1 MSDDSE
7 RTVFA
12 PRANA
17 RIGTKLNG
25 IYEIESLIAVG
36 GMGEVYKG
44 RAIQTGDAVAIKMI
58 RPDMARDDAVLALFR
73 REAAA
78 LHNLYN
84 EAIVRYYVF
93 AIDPVSETPYL
104 AMEFVDGQPL
114 SERIQQGPLSVE
126 EADILRQRVGPGLH
140 AAHRLGII
148 HRDISPD
155 NIILPGG
162 DPSRA
167 KIIDFGIARSS
178 ILGEGTVIGS
188 GFAGKYN
195 YVSPEQLGL
204 YGGEVSG
211 RSDMYSFALVLAQA
225 LTGRAIDMGGS
236 QVDIIDKRRRLPDL
250 SGVDAR
256 IRPLLARMLAP
267 DPKDRPTDMAEVA
280 NWQAPTPGKKAAAKA
295 PSGKAAPEKSGRSP
309 LPLVAGIAALAL
321 LAGGGFY
328 AWTMMGGGQP
338 ARVASN
344 DPPPLSE
351 QPSAGTPAATLNAP
365 PALTEAPAAKAPPA
379 SAPPA
384 LTEAPAQSSPPATPA
399 PTAEKPPA
407 PSSPPA
413 PPPVS
418 QPPAAP
424 PPATQPQTGQ
434 QQPSRPQ
441 RPPSG
446 SQVAVNTEP
455 PQQQAPA
462 RPPAAEPVKPPP
474 AVEVKPPEPPPVA
487 VVIPTPPLS
496 PSVSPPQVA
505 AMVQEPE
512 PRTPAE
518 RIERYVRDYDGGSC
532 FFLWPLEIGDRKA
545 TLEGFG
551 SSSAPFIAFDSAFKA
566 AQGFEAQIHLR
577 PMTEAQCPMVDFLR
591 RPGIGIDRSP
601 RVQIGA
607 FNMKSG
613 DILNGS
619 VEAGGGQNL
628 DVVLIGDDGLV
639 YNLASFMKREGG
651 KVTFNLKLE
660 STGGAARPQTVLA
673 LVTREALPA
682 LSGPNPSPASEFFA
696 NLKLDLA
703 RQSGK
708 LGLGIKYFR
717 IE

>member
-7 RTVFA
+7 RTVIA

-17 RIGTKLNG
+17 RIGTRLNG

-36 GMGEVYKG
+36 GMGEVYRG

-58 RPDMARDDAVLALFR
+58 RPEMARDEAVLALFR

-93 AIDPVSETPYL
+93 AIDPVTETPYL

-114 SERIQQGPLSVE
+114 SERIKERPLTVQE
-126 EADILRQRVGPGLH
+126 VDVLRQRVAPGLH

-204 YGGEVSG
+204 YGGEVTG

-236 QVDIIDKRRRLPDL
+236 QVDILDKRRRLPDL
-250 SGVDAR
+250 SQVDASL
-256 IRPLLARMLAP
+256 RPLLARMLAP
-267 DPKDRPTDMAEVA
+267 DPENRPADMAEVA
-280 NWQAPTPGKKAAAKA
+280 AWQPQAPSRKAAAVT
-295 PSGKAAPEKSGRSP
+295 SRAPEKRSRSP
-309 LPLVAGIAALAL
+309 LPLIAGVAALAL

-328 AWTMMGGGQP
+328 AWTALKP
-338 ARVASN
+338 AETSQTARLPADS
-344 DPPPLSE
+344 PPPLSE
-351 QPSAGTPAATLNAP
+351 QPSSVQPGSSGGAP
-365 PALTEAPAAKAPPA
+365 ELTEVKPQSQAAASSESSSGKGTSSGASSPTTLPP
-379 SAPPA
+379 
-384 LTEAPAQSSPPATPA
+384 PAQSEKSAEPQVAINTESTPPSPT
-399 PTAEKPPA
+399 
-407 PSSPPA
+407 
-413 PPPVS
+413 PPV
-418 QPPAAP
+418 
-424 PPATQPQTGQ
+424 T
-434 QQPSRPQ
+434 
-441 RPPSG
+441 
-446 SQVAVNTEP
+446 
-455 PQQQAPA
+455 QAP
-462 RPPAAEPVKPPP
+462 PVKPPP
-474 AVEVKPPEPPPVA
+474 VTQTKPPVTPPTGQSKPVEKPPVVA
-487 VVIPTPPLS
+487 GTTQAPAAETTSTQQAPPI
-496 PSVSPPQVA
+496 
-505 AMVQEPE
+505 VQEPD
-512 PRTPAE
+512 PRTPVE
-518 RIERYVRDYDGGSC
+518 RLERYIRDYDGGPC
-532 FFLWPLEIGDRKA
+532 FFLWPLEIGDGKA
-545 TLEGFG
+545 VLEGFG
-551 SSSAPFIAFDSAFKA
+551 SNTEPFFAFDNAFRA
-566 AQGFEAQIHLR
+566 AQGFEAQINLR
-577 PMTEAQCPMVDFLR
+577 ALTTAQCPMADFLR
-591 RPGIGIDRSP
+591 QPGVVIDRG
-601 RVQIGA
+601 VKLQIGN

-613 DILNGS
+613 EVMNGA
-619 VEAGGGQNL
+619 VEAGGGLNL

-639 YNLASFMKREGG
+639 YNLASFMKREGD
-651 KVTFNLKLE
+651 KVSFNLKLE

-673 LVTREALPA
+673 LVSQEPLPA
-682 LSGPNPSPASEFFA
+682 LSGPNPSPASEFFR

-703 RQSGK
+703 RQTGK

>member
-7 RTVFA
+7 RTVIA

-17 RIGTKLNG
+17 RIGTRLNG

-36 GMGEVYKG
+36 GMGEVYRG

-58 RPDMARDDAVLALFR
+58 RPDMARDEAVLALFR

-93 AIDPVSETPYL
+93 AIDPVTETPYL

-114 SERIQQGPLSVE
+114 SERIKERPLTVQE
-126 EADILRQRVGPGLH
+126 VDVLRQRVAPGLH

-204 YGGEVSG
+204 YGGEVTG

-236 QVDIIDKRRRLPDL
+236 QVDILDKRRRLPDL
-250 SGVDAR
+250 SQVDASL
-256 IRPLLARMLAP
+256 RPLLARMLAP
-267 DPKDRPTDMAEVA
+267 DPENRPADMAEVA
-280 NWQAPTPGKKAAAKA
+280 AWQPQAPSRKAAA
-295 PSGKAAPEKSGRSP
+295 AASRPPEKRSRSP
-309 LPLVAGIAALAL
+309 LPWIAGVALLAL

-328 AWTMMGGGQP
+328 AWTALKP
-338 ARVASN
+338 AETSQTARLPADS
-344 DPPPLSE
+344 PPPPSE
-351 QPSAGTPAATLNAP
+351 QPSSVQPGSSGGAP
-365 PALTEAPAAKAPPA
+365 ELTEIKPESQAASSSESGSGKATSSGA
-379 SAPPA
+379 
-384 LTEAPAQSSPPATPA
+384 SSPT
-399 PTAEKPPA
+399 TL
-407 PSSPPA
+407 
-413 PPPVS
+413 
-418 QPPAAP
+418 P
-424 PPATQPQTGQ
+424 PPAQPEK
-434 QQPSRPQ
+434 PAEP
-441 RPPSG
+441 
-446 SQVAVNTEP
+446 QVAINTESTP
-455 PQQQAPA
+455 PPPIPPVTQAP
-462 RPPAAEPVKPPP
+462 PVKPPP
-474 AVEVKPPEPPPVA
+474 VTQTKPPVTPPTGQSKPVEKPPVVA
-487 VVIPTPPLS
+487 GTTQTPAAETTS
-496 PSVSPPQVA
+496 TQQAPPI
-505 AMVQEPE
+505 VQEPD

-518 RIERYVRDYDGGSC
+518 RLERYIRDYDGGPC

-545 TLEGFG
+545 VLEGFG
-551 SSSAPFIAFDSAFKA
+551 AGTEPFVAFDNAFKA
-566 AQGFEAQIHLR
+566 AQGFEAQINLR
-577 PMTEAQCPMVDFLR
+577 PLTTAQCPMADFLR
-591 RPGIGIDRSP
+591 QPGVVIDRG
-601 RVQIGA
+601 VKLQIGN

-613 DILNGS
+613 EVMNGA
-619 VEAGGGQNL
+619 VEAGGGLNL

-639 YNLASFMKREGG
+639 YNLASFMKREGD
-651 KVTFNLKLE
+651 KVSFNLKLE

-673 LVTREALPA
+673 LVSQEPLPA
-682 LSGPNPSPASEFFA
+682 LSGPNPSPASEFFR

-703 RQSGK
+703 RQTGK

>member
-17 RIGTKLNG
+17 RIGTRLNG

-126 EADILRQRVGPGLH
+126 EAEILRQRVGPGLH

-204 YGGEVSG
+204 HGGEVSG

-267 DPKDRPTDMAEVA
+267 DPKDRPADMAEVA
-280 NWQAPTPGKKAAAKA
+280 NWQAPAPSKKAAAKA
-295 PSGKAAPEKSGRSP
+295 PTGKATSDKPGRSP
-309 LPLVAGIAALAL
+309 LPLVAGIAVLAL

-328 AWTMMGGGQP
+328 AWTTLGGGQT
-338 ARVASN
+338 ARVATN

-351 QPSAGTPAATLNAP
+351 QPSTGTSGTAANAP
-365 PALTEAPAAKAPPA
+365 PALTEAPAAQPPATSPPPARTEAPTQPSTPPAPTPVVEKAPPA
-379 SAPPA
+379 PP
-384 LTEAPAQSSPPATPA
+384 
-399 PTAEKPPA
+399 
-407 PSSPPA
+407 
-413 PPPVS
+413 S
-418 QPPAAP
+418 QPPVAQP
-424 PPATQPQTGQ
+424 PVAQPQTP
-434 QQPSRPQ
+434 QPQTPRPQ
-441 RPPSG
+441 RPPPGSSG
-446 SQVAVNTEP
+446 SQVAVDTEP
-455 PQQQAPA
+455 PQQAPA
-462 RPPAAEPVKPPP
+462 RPPAPEPAKPPP

-487 VVIPTPPLS
+487 VVIPTPPASQSVPS
-496 PSVSPPQVA
+496 PQPQATAIVPD
-505 AMVQEPE
+505 PE

-532 FFLWPLEIGDRKA
+532 FFLWPLEVGDRKA

-551 SSSAPFIAFDSAFKA
+551 SSSAPFVAFDSAFKA

-601 RVQIGA
+601 RIQIGA

-673 LVTREALPA
+673 LVTKEPLPA

-703 RQSGK
+703 RQTGK

>member
-44 RAIQTGDAVAIKMI
+44 RAIQTGDTVAIKMI
-58 RPDMARDDAVLALFR
+58 RPDMARDESVIALFR

-236 QVDIIDKRRRLPDL
+236 QVDIVDKRRRLPDL
-250 SGVDAR
+250 SGIDAR
-256 IRPLLARMLAP
+256 LRPLLARMLAP
-267 DPKDRPTDMAEVA
+267 DPKDRPADMAEVA
-280 NWQAPTPGKKAAAKA
+280 TWQAMAPGKKATAKM
-295 PSGKAAPEKSGRSP
+295 PIGKTTADKPGRSP
-309 LPLVAGIAALAL
+309 LPLVGGIAVLAL

-328 AWTMMGGGQP
+328 AWTTMGSGQP
-338 ARVASN
+338 MRVATN
-344 DPPPLSE
+344 DPPPLAE
-351 QPSAGTPAATLNAP
+351 QSSASAPATAANAP
-365 PALTEAPAAKAPPA
+365 PALTEAPATKPPSTTAPPA
-379 SAPPA
+379 PI
-384 LTEAPAQSSPPATPA
+384 EAPAQPSMPAA
-399 PTAEKPPA
+399 PTAEKR
-407 PSSPPA
+407 PS
-413 PPPVS
+413 PPPVA
-418 QPPAAP
+418 Q
-424 PPATQPQTGQ
+424 PPATQSQAAQ
-434 QQPSRPQ
+434 QQPPRPQ

-446 SQVAVNTEP
+446 SSGSEVAVNTAP

-462 RPPAAEPVKPPP
+462 RPPAPDPMKPPTT
-474 AVEVKPPEPPPVA
+474 VEAKPPELPPVA
-487 VVIPTPPLS
+487 VVIPTPPANQGV
-496 PSVSPPQVA
+496 PPPQIP

-518 RIERYVRDYDGGSC
+518 RIERFVRDYDGGSC

-551 SSSAPFIAFDSAFKA
+551 SSSAPFVTFDSAFKA

-613 DILNGS
+613 EILNGS

-639 YNLASFMKREGG
+639 YNLASFMKRDGG

-673 LVTREALPA
+673 LVTKEALPA

>member
-204 YGGEVSG
+204 FGGEVSG

-225 LTGRAIDMGGS
+225 LSGRAIDMGGS

-267 DPKDRPTDMAEVA
+267 DPKDRPADMAEVA
-280 NWQAPTPGKKAAAKA
+280 AWQAPAPGRKAAAKA
-295 PSGKAAPEKSGRSP
+295 AAGHTTTDKPGRSP
-309 LPLVAGIAALAL
+309 LPLVAGIAALAV

-328 AWTMMGGGQP
+328 AWTTLDGGQA
-338 ARVASN
+338 ARVANN
-344 DPPPLSE
+344 DPPPLAE
-351 QPSAGTPAATLNAP
+351 QPSTSAPTPATNAP
-365 PALTEAPAAKAPPA
+365 PALTEAPAAQPPA
-379 SAPPA
+379 TSAPPA
-384 LTEAPAQSSPPATPA
+384 LTEAPAQPSASATPS
-399 PTAEKPPA
+399 PA
-407 PSSPPA
+407 VETPPPA
-413 PPPVS
+413 PPPVT
-418 QPPAAP
+418 QPPAAQAP
-424 PPATQPQTGQ
+424 PPQTT
-434 QQPSRPQ
+434 RPQ
-441 RPPSG
+441 RPPSGPSG

-455 PQQQAPA
+455 PQQQAPV
-462 RPPAAEPVKPPP
+462 RPPVAEPAVKPPV
-474 AVEVKPPEPPPVA
+474 AIEIKPPEPPPVT
-487 VVIPTPPLS
+487 VVVPPPPAS
-496 PSVSPPQVA
+496 QSVAPPQVA
-505 AMVQEPE
+505 AMAPEPE

-551 SSSAPFIAFDSAFKA
+551 SNSAPFVAFDGAFKA

-601 RVQIGA
+601 KIQIGA

-613 DILNGS
+613 EILNGS

-639 YNLASFMKREGG
+639 YNLSSFAKREGG
-651 KVTFNLKLE
+651 KVIFNLKLE
-660 STGGAARPQTVLA
+660 STGGSARPQTVLA
-673 LVTREALPA
+673 LVTKEALPA

>member
-17 RIGTKLNG
+17 RLGTRLNG

-36 GMGEVYKG
+36 GMGEIYRG

-58 RPDMARDDAVLALFR
+58 RPDMARDEAVIALFR

-93 AIDPVSETPYL
+93 AIDPVTETPYL

-114 SERIQQGPLSVE
+114 SERIKERPLSIQ
-126 EADILRQRVGPGLH
+126 EADILRQRVAPGLH

-204 YGGEVSG
+204 YGGEVTG

-225 LTGRAIDMGGS
+225 VTGRAIDMGGS
-236 QVDIIDKRRRLPDL
+236 QVQILDKRRRLPDL
-250 SGVDAR
+250 SAVDAR
-256 IRPLLARMLAP
+256 LRPLLARMLAP
-267 DPKDRPTDMAEVA
+267 DPKNRPADMAEVA
-280 NWQAPTPGKKAAAKA
+280 AWQSSAAGRKAATS
-295 PSGKAAPEKSGRSP
+295 SGTTGEKRSP
-309 LPLVAGIAALAL
+309 VALVAGVAVLAV
-321 LAGGGFY
+321 LAGGGLY
-328 AWTMMGGGQP
+328 AWRTLQP
-338 ARVASN
+338 DQAAHMARLQKAA
-344 DPPPLSE
+344 PPSLSE
-351 QPSAGTPAATLNAP
+351 QPSASAGGNAASNGP
-365 PALTEAPAAKAPPA
+365 PPLTEAPAASPPQSTTAPSTAAQAPA
-379 SAPPA
+379 SPA
-384 LTEAPAQSSPPATPA
+384 
-399 PTAEKPPA
+399 
-407 PSSPPA
+407 
-413 PPPVS
+413 
-418 QPPAAP
+418 AAP
-424 PPATQPQTGQ
+424 PPTSSPSAPPQQNSGKPQIATNLEPVPSA
-434 QQPSRPQ
+434 QPSRPPVAEPAAKSPLPEAKPAEKPLAAVMQ
-441 RPPSG
+441 PPPS
-446 SQVAVNTEP
+446 TP
-455 PQQQAPA
+455 PVTPPAPQA
-462 RPPAAEPVKPPP
+462 PPAA
-474 AVEVKPPEPPPVA
+474 A
-487 VVIPTPPLS
+487 
-496 PSVSPPQVA
+496 
-505 AMVQEPE
+505 QEPE

-518 RIERYVRDYDGGSC
+518 RIERYVRDYDGGPC
-532 FFLWPLEIGDRKA
+532 FFLWPQEIGDRKA

-551 SSSAPFIAFDSAFKA
+551 SASAPFIAFDNAFKA
-566 AQGFEAQIHLR
+566 EQGFEAQINLR
-577 PMTEAQCPMVDFLR
+577 PVTNAQCPMVDFLR
-591 RPGIGIDRSP
+591 QPGIGIDRSP
-601 RVQIGA
+601 RLQIGA

-613 DILNGS
+613 DVLNGS
-619 VEAGGGQNL
+619 VDAGGGQNL

-639 YNLASFMKREGG
+639 YNLESFMKREGG

-673 LVTREALPA
+673 LVSQEPLPA
-682 LSGPNPSPASEFFA
+682 LAGPNPAPASEFFA

-703 RQSGK
+703 RQTGK
-708 LGLGIKYFR
+708 LGLAIKYFR

>member
-7 RTVFA
+7 RTVLA

-17 RIGTKLNG
+17 RLGTRLNG

-36 GMGEVYKG
+36 GMGEVYRG

-58 RPDMARDDAVLALFR
+58 RPDMARDEAVIALFR

-93 AIDPVSETPYL
+93 AIDPVTETPYL

-114 SERIQQGPLSVE
+114 SERIKERPLSIE
-126 EADILRQRVGPGLH
+126 EADILRQRVAPGLH

-204 YGGEVSG
+204 YGGEVTG
-211 RSDMYSFALVLAQA
+211 RSDMYSFALVLAEA
-225 LTGRAIDMGGS
+225 VTGRAIDMGGS
-236 QVDIIDKRRRLPDL
+236 QVDILDKRRRLPDL
-250 SGVDAR
+250 SAVDAR
-256 IRPLLARMLAP
+256 LRPLLARMLAP
-267 DPKDRPTDMAEVA
+267 DPKDRPADMAEVA
-280 NWQAPTPGKKAAAKA
+280 AWQSSAAGRKAAAS
-295 PSGKAAPEKSGRSP
+295 SGTTGEKRSP
-309 LPLVAGIAALAL
+309 VALVSGIAVLAV
-321 LAGGGFY
+321 LAGGGLY
-328 AWTMMGGGQP
+328 AWRTLQADQVAQM
-338 ARVASN
+338 ARLRKAA
-344 DPPPLSE
+344 PPSLSE
-351 QPSAGTPAATLNAP
+351 QPSAGGNAASNGP
-365 PALTEAPAAKAPPA
+365 PPLTEAPAASPA
-379 SAPPA
+379 
-384 LTEAPAQSSPPATPA
+384 
-399 PTAEKPPA
+399 
-407 PSSPPA
+407 
-413 PPPVS
+413 
-418 QPPAAP
+418 AAP
-424 PPATQPQTGQ
+424 PPTSPPPQQNSGKPQIATNLEPVPSA
-434 QQPSRPQ
+434 QPSRPPVAEPAAKPPLPEAKPAEKPLAAVMQ
-441 RPPSG
+441 PPPS
-446 SQVAVNTEP
+446 TP
-455 PQQQAPA
+455 PVTPPAPQA
-462 RPPAAEPVKPPP
+462 PPAA
-474 AVEVKPPEPPPVA
+474 A
-487 VVIPTPPLS
+487 
-496 PSVSPPQVA
+496 
-505 AMVQEPE
+505 QEPE

-518 RIERYVRDYDGGSC
+518 RIERYVRDYDGGPC
-532 FFLWPLEIGDRKA
+532 FFLWPQEIGDRKA

-551 SSSAPFIAFDSAFKA
+551 SASAPFIAFDNAFKA
-566 AQGFEAQIHLR
+566 EQGFEAQINLR
-577 PMTEAQCPMVDFLR
+577 PVTNAQCPMVDFLR
-591 RPGIGIDRSP
+591 QPGIGIDRSP
-601 RVQIGA
+601 RLQIGA

-613 DILNGS
+613 DVLNGS
-619 VEAGGGQNL
+619 VDAGGGQNL

-639 YNLASFMKREGG
+639 YNLESFMKREAG

-673 LVTREALPA
+673 LVSQEPLPA
-682 LSGPNPSPASEFFA
+682 LAGPNPAPASEFFA

-703 RQSGK
+703 RQTGK
-708 LGLGIKYFR
+708 LGLAIKYFR

>member
-17 RIGTKLNG
+17 RIGTRLNG

-36 GMGEVYKG
+36 GMGEVYRG

-58 RPDMARDDAVLALFR
+58 RPDMARDEAVIALFR

-93 AIDPVSETPYL
+93 AIDPASETPYL

-114 SERIQQGPLSVE
+114 SERIKERPLTLE
-126 EADILRQRVGPGLH
+126 EADILRQRVAPGLH
-140 AAHRLGII
+140 AAHRLGIV

-204 YGGEVSG
+204 YGGEITG

-225 LTGRAIDMGGS
+225 VTGRAVDMGGS
-236 QVDIIDKRRRLPDL
+236 QVDILDKRRRLPDL

-256 IRPLLARMLAP
+256 LRPLLARMLAP
-267 DPKDRPTDMAEVA
+267 DPKDRPADMAEVA
-280 NWQAPTPGKKAAAKA
+280 AWHSPA
-295 PSGKAAPEKSGRSP
+295 SGKRTAASSGTTGKARSP
-309 LPLVAGIAALAL
+309 LALVAGVGVLAL

-328 AWTMMGGGQP
+328 ARSTLRADQAAQT
-338 ARVASN
+338 ARLQQAA
-344 DPPPLSE
+344 PPSLSE
-351 QPSAGTPAATLNAP
+351 QPSSTADGTAASNSVP
-365 PALTEAPAAKAPPA
+365 PLAEAPAVPPPQSATAASTITQPPA
-379 SAPPA
+379 APA
-384 LTEAPAQSSPPATPA
+384 LAPPATP
-399 PTAEKPPA
+399 
-407 PSSPPA
+407 
-413 PPPVS
+413 
-418 QPPAAP
+418 PPAAP
-424 PPATQPQTGQ
+424 PPQNTGTPQTATNVEAA
-434 QQPSRPQ
+434 RPL
-441 RPPSG
+441 
-446 SQVAVNTEP
+446 
-455 PQQQAPA
+455 
-462 RPPAAEPVKPPP
+462 RPPAAEPAVKPPLPEAKP
-474 AVEVKPPEPPPVA
+474 AEKPQATVMPPPPS
-487 VVIPTPPLS
+487 IPPANPPAS
-496 PSVSPPQVA
+496 QAQP
-505 AMVQEPE
+505 AMAREPE

-518 RIERYVRDYDGGSC
+518 RVERYVRDYDGGPC
-532 FFLWPLEIGDRKA
+532 FFLWPQEIGDRRA

-551 SSSAPFIAFDSAFKA
+551 SAAAPFIAFDNAFKA
-566 AQGFEAQIHLR
+566 AQGFEAQINLR
-577 PMTEAQCPMVDFLR
+577 PVTSAQCPMVDFLR
-591 RPGIGIDRSP
+591 QPGIGIDRSP
-601 RVQIGA
+601 RLQIGA

-613 DILNGS
+613 DVLNGS
-619 VEAGGGQNL
+619 VDAGGGQNL

-639 YNLASFMKREGG
+639 YNLESFMKREGG

-673 LVTREALPA
+673 LVSQEPLPA
-682 LSGPNPSPASEFFA
+682 LSGPNPAPASEFFA

-703 RQSGK
+703 RQTGK
-708 LGLGIKYFR
+708 LGLAIKYFR

>member
-17 RIGTKLNG
+17 RIGTTLNG
-25 IYEIESLIAVG
+25 IYQIESLIAVG
-36 GMGEVYKG
+36 GMGQVYRG
-44 RAIQTGDAVAIKMI
+44 RAIPTGDAVAIKMI
-58 RPDMARDDAVLALFR
+58 RPDMARDEAVLALFR

-114 SERIQQGPLSVE
+114 SERIKERPLTAE
-126 EADILRQRVGPGLH
+126 EANVLRQRVAPGLH

-225 LTGRAIDMGGS
+225 LTGRALDMGGS
-236 QVDIIDKRRRLPDL
+236 QADILDKRRRLPDL
-250 SGVDAR
+250 SAVDPGL
-256 IRPLLARMLAP
+256 RPLLARMLAP
-267 DPKDRPTDMAEVA
+267 DPENRPADMAEVA
-280 NWQAPTPGKKAAAKA
+280 AWQPQATTGRKAAAA
-295 PSGKAAPEKSGRSP
+295 RSP
-309 LPLVAGIAALAL
+309 SDPPRRSALPLVAGIAALAL

-328 AWTMMGGGQP
+328 AWTVFGPGKSEQAARLSADNPP
-338 ARVASN
+338 A
-344 DPPPLSE
+344 LSE
-351 QPSAGTPAATLNAP
+351 QPLAAGPAASATSAPVLTETKPETPAPGNSTLNP
-365 PALTEAPAAKAPPA
+365 PKAAQEPASPPA
-379 SAPPA
+379 SAGSTSTPATAPQQQRPAGSQIAVNENTAQNPPSPPVVPPPVTPPPA
-384 LTEAPAQSSPPATPA
+384 PETTQPAKPPTIGS
-399 PTAEKPPA
+399 AEKPPA
-407 PSSPPA
+407 VKPPSPSTEKPAAPKPPA
-413 PPPVS
+413 PKPPVTGTS
-418 QPPAAP
+418 QPPP
-424 PPATQPQTGQ
+424 VENTSTQE
-434 QQPSRPQ
+434 
-441 RPPSG
+441 
-446 SQVAVNTEP
+446 A
-455 PQQQAPA
+455 
-462 RPPAAEPVKPPP
+462 
-474 AVEVKPPEPPPVA
+474 
-487 VVIPTPPLS
+487 
-496 PSVSPPQVA
+496 
-505 AMVQEPE
+505 E

-518 RIERYVRDYDGGSC
+518 RVERYIRDYDGGSC

-545 TLEGFG
+545 VLEGFG
-551 SSSAPFIAFDSAFKA
+551 SGTEPFVAFDGAFKA
-566 AQGFEAQIHLR
+566 AQGFEAQINLR
-577 PMTEAQCPMVDFLR
+577 PLTTAQCPMAEFLR
-591 RPGIGIDRSP
+591 QPGVAIDRS
-601 RVQIGA
+601 VKLQIGN

-613 DILNGS
+613 EVLNGS
-619 VEAGGGQNL
+619 VEAGGGLNL
-628 DVVLIGDDGLV
+628 DIVLIGDDGLV
-639 YNLASFMKREGG
+639 YNLASFMKREGD

-673 LVTREALPA
+673 LVSQAPLPA
-682 LSGPNPSPASEFFA
+682 LSGPNPAPAAEFFR

-703 RQSGK
+703 RQTGK

>member
-7 RTVFA
+7 RTVFV

-58 RPDMARDDAVLALFR
+58 RPDMARDEAALALFR

-78 LHNLYN
+78 LHNLYS

-93 AIDPVSETPYL
+93 TIDPVTESPYL

-114 SERIQQGPLSVE
+114 SERIKQSPLSLE

-140 AAHRLGII
+140 AAHRLGIV

-236 QVDIIDKRRRLPDL
+236 QVDILDKRRRLPDL

-256 IRPLLARMLAP
+256 LRPLLARMLAP
-267 DPKDRPTDMAEVA
+267 DPNDRPADMAEVA
-280 NWQAPTPGKKAAAKA
+280 AWQAPVPGKKAV
-295 PSGKAAPEKSGRSP
+295 GKVAAPDKPGRSP
-309 LPLVAGIAALAL
+309 LPLVAGIAVLAL

-328 AWTMMGGGQP
+328 AWTTLGGGQT
-338 ARVASN
+338 ARVATN
-344 DPPPLSE
+344 DPPPLAE
-351 QPSAGTPAATLNAP
+351 QPSAGAPAAAANAPPALTEAPTAQQPATNAP
-365 PALTEAPAAKAPPA
+365 PALTEAPAQTPA
-379 SAPPA
+379 
-384 LTEAPAQSSPPATPA
+384 PATPA
-399 PTAEKPPA
+399 PTPTVEK
-407 PSSPPA
+407 A
-413 PPPVS
+413 PPTPPSAPAVT
-418 QPPAAP
+418 QPPVA
-424 PPATQPQTGQ
+424 QPQTPPPQ
-434 QQPSRPQ
+434 APRPQ
-441 RPPSG
+441 RPLPGSSG
-446 SQVAVNTEP
+446 SQVAINTEP
-455 PQQQAPA
+455 PQQAPV
-462 RPPAAEPVKPPP
+462 RPPAPEPVKPPV

-487 VVIPTPPLS
+487 VVIPTPPAS
-496 PSVSPPQVA
+496 QSASPPQQPQAA
-505 AMVQEPE
+505 AMVPDPE

-551 SSSAPFIAFDSAFKA
+551 SASAPFVTFDGAFKA

-601 RVQIGA
+601 RIQIGA

-613 DILNGS
+613 EILNGS

-639 YNLASFMKREGG
+639 YNLASFSKREGG
-651 KVTFNLKLE
+651 KVVFNLKLE

-673 LVTREALPA
+673 LVTKEALPA

>member
-58 RPDMARDDAVLALFR
+58 RPDMARDEAALALFR

-93 AIDPVSETPYL
+93 TIDPVTESPYL

-114 SERIQQGPLSVE
+114 SERIKQGPLSVE

-204 YGGEVSG
+204 HGGEVSG

-256 IRPLLARMLAP
+256 LRPLLARMLAP
-267 DPKDRPTDMAEVA
+267 DPKDRPADMAEVA
-280 NWQAPTPGKKAAAKA
+280 AWQAPPPGKKAA
-295 PSGKAAPEKSGRSP
+295 GKAQTGKTASDKPGRSP
-309 LPLVAGIAALAL
+309 LPLVAGITVLAL

-328 AWTMMGGGQP
+328 AWTTLGGGQT

-344 DPPPLSE
+344 DPPPLAE
-351 QPSAGTPAATLNAP
+351 QPSASASATAANAP
-365 PALTEAPAAKAPPA
+365 PALTEAPAAQPPA
-379 SAPPA
+379 ASPPPA
-384 LTEAPAQSSPPATPA
+384 LKEAPAQPSASAAPTPA
-399 PTAEKPPA
+399 VEKT
-407 PSSPPA
+407 PPA
-413 PPPVS
+413 PPVA
-418 QPPAAP
+418 QPPVA
-424 PPATQPQTGQ
+424 QPQTPPPQ
-434 QQPSRPQ
+434 TPRPQ
-441 RPPSG
+441 RPPPGSSG
-446 SQVAVNTEP
+446 SQVAVNVEP
-455 PQQQAPA
+455 PQQVPV
-462 RPPAAEPVKPPP
+462 RPPEPVKPPP

-487 VVIPTPPLS
+487 VVIPTPPAS
-496 PSVSPPQVA
+496 QSVSPPQVA
-505 AMVQEPE
+505 AMVPEPE

-551 SSSAPFIAFDSAFKA
+551 SASAPFVAFDGAFKA

-601 RVQIGA
+601 KIQIGA

-613 DILNGS
+613 EILNGS

-639 YNLASFMKREGG
+639 YNLASFAKRESG
-651 KVTFNLKLE
+651 KVVFNLKLE

-673 LVTREALPA
+673 LVTKEALPA

>member
-204 YGGEVSG
+204 FGGEVSG

-225 LTGRAIDMGGS
+225 LSGRAIDMGGS

-267 DPKDRPTDMAEVA
+267 DPKDRPADMAEVA
-280 NWQAPTPGKKAAAKA
+280 AWQAPAPGRKAAAHA
-295 PSGKAAPEKSGRSP
+295 PAGPTTPAHPRRAPQP
-309 LPLVAGIAALAL
+309 L
-321 LAGGGFY
+321 LAGNS
-328 AWTMMGGGQP
+328 
-338 ARVASN
+338 ARA
-344 DPPPLSE
+344 
-351 QPSAGTPAATLNAP
+351 
-365 PALTEAPAAKAPPA
+365 
-379 SAPPA
+379 
-384 LTEAPAQSSPPATPA
+384 
-399 PTAEKPPA
+399 
-407 PSSPPA
+407 
-413 PPPVS
+413 
-418 QPPAAP
+418 
-424 PPATQPQTGQ
+424 
-434 QQPSRPQ
+434 
-441 RPPSG
+441 
-446 SQVAVNTEP
+446 
-455 PQQQAPA
+455 
-462 RPPAAEPVKPPP
+462 
-474 AVEVKPPEPPPVA
+474 
-487 VVIPTPPLS
+487 
-496 PSVSPPQVA
+496 
-505 AMVQEPE
+505 
-512 PRTPAE
+512 
-518 RIERYVRDYDGGSC
+518 
-532 FFLWPLEIGDRKA
+532 
-545 TLEGFG
+545 
-551 SSSAPFIAFDSAFKA
+551 
-566 AQGFEAQIHLR
+566 
-577 PMTEAQCPMVDFLR
+577 
-591 RPGIGIDRSP
+591 
-601 RVQIGA
+601 
-607 FNMKSG
+607 
-613 DILNGS
+613 
-619 VEAGGGQNL
+619 
-628 DVVLIGDDGLV
+628 
-639 YNLASFMKREGG
+639 
-651 KVTFNLKLE
+651 
-660 STGGAARPQTVLA
+660 
-673 LVTREALPA
+673 
-682 LSGPNPSPASEFFA
+682 
-696 NLKLDLA
+696 
-703 RQSGK
+703 
-708 LGLGIKYFR
+708 
-717 IE
+717 

>member
-58 RPDMARDDAVLALFR
+58 RPDMARDEAVLALFR

-114 SERIQQGPLSVE
+114 SDRIQQGPLSVE

-225 LTGRAIDMGGS
+225 LTGRALDMGGS

-267 DPKDRPTDMAEVA
+267 NPKDRPADMAEVA
-280 NWQAPTPGKKAAAKA
+280 NWQAPASGKKAAMKA
-295 PSGKAAPEKSGRSP
+295 PASKTAPDKPGRSP

-321 LAGGGFY
+321 LAGGGYY
-328 AWTMMGGGQP
+328 AWTTMGGGQP
-338 ARVASN
+338 ARVATN

-351 QPSAGTPAATLNAP
+351 QLSAGPPTAAVNAP
-365 PALTEAPAAKAPPA
+365 PALTEAPAQP
-379 SAPPA
+379 
-384 LTEAPAQSSPPATPA
+384 SPPATPA

-407 PSSPPA
+407 PPSPPA
-413 PPPVS
+413 PS
-418 QPPAAP
+418 PAAQT
-424 PPATQPQTGQ
+424 PAAQPQTGQ
-434 QQPSRPQ
+434 QQPQRPQ
-441 RPPSG
+441 RPPPGSSG

-455 PQQQAPA
+455 PQPQAPA
-462 RPPAAEPVKPPP
+462 RPPAAEPVRPPP

-487 VVIPTPPLS
+487 VVIPIPPAN
-496 PSVSPPQVA
+496 PSVSPPQIA

-551 SSSAPFIAFDSAFKA
+551 STSAPFVAFDSAFKA

-639 YNLASFMKREGG
+639 YNLASFMKREGD

-673 LVTREALPA
+673 LVTKEALPA

>member
-267 DPKDRPTDMAEVA
+267 DPKDRPADMAEVA
-280 NWQAPTPGKKAAAKA
+280 TWQAPPSGKKAVGKA
-295 PSGKAAPEKSGRSP
+295 PAGKAAPDKSGRSP

-328 AWTMMGGGQP
+328 AWTTLGGGQ
-338 ARVASN
+338 ATRVATN
-344 DPPPLSE
+344 EPPPLAE
-351 QPSAGTPAATLNAP
+351 QPSISAPATAANAP
-365 PALTEAPAAKAPPA
+365 PALTEAPAARPPA
-379 SAPPA
+379 TSAPPA
-384 LTEAPAQSSPPATPA
+384 LTEAPVQPAAPATPPPVA
-399 PTAEKPPA
+399 ERPTA
-407 PSSPPA
+407 SQNPPA
-413 PPPVS
+413 PPPAG
-418 QPPAAP
+418 QPPVA
-424 PPATQPQTGQ
+424 QPQTPPPQ
-434 QQPSRPQ
+434 APRPQ
-441 RPPSG
+441 RPPPGSSG
-446 SQVAVNTEP
+446 SQVAVNVEP
-455 PQQQAPA
+455 SQPAPA
-462 RPPAAEPVKPPP
+462 RPPAPEPVKPPP

-487 VVIPTPPLS
+487 VVIPTPPAI
-496 PSVSPPQVA
+496 PSVAPPQPQATAIVP
-505 AMVQEPE
+505 EPE

-551 SSSAPFIAFDSAFKA
+551 SSSAPFVAFDGAFKA

-601 RVQIGA
+601 RIQIGA

-613 DILNGS
+613 EILNGS

-639 YNLASFMKREGG
+639 YNLASFMKRDGG

-673 LVTREALPA
+673 LVTKEPLPA

-703 RQSGK
+703 RQNGK

>member
-44 RAIQTGDAVAIKMI
+44 RAIQTGDTVAIKMI
-58 RPDMARDDAVLALFR
+58 RPDLARDEAVLALFR

-93 AIDPVSETPYL
+93 AIDPVTEWPYL

-114 SERIQQGPLSVE
+114 SERIKQGPLSVE

-267 DPKDRPTDMAEVA
+267 DPNDRPADMAEVA
-280 NWQAPTPGKKAAAKA
+280 GWQASAPGGRVPTGAQG
-295 PSGKAAPEKSGRSP
+295 GKAMAEKPGRSP
-309 LPLVAGIAALAL
+309 LPLVAGIALLAL
-321 LAGGGFY
+321 LAGGGYY
-328 AWTMMGGGQP
+328 AWTTLDEGQP
-338 ARVASN
+338 ARVAAN

-351 QPSAGTPAATLNAP
+351 QPAAGTPIATNAP
-365 PALTEAPAAKAPPA
+365 PALTEAPAAQPPA
-379 SAPPA
+379 TSAPPA
-384 LTEAPAQSSPPATPA
+384 LTEAPAQPAAAATP
-399 PTAEKPPA
+399 PPVAEKPSA
-407 PSSPPA
+407 PQNPPA
-413 PPPVS
+413 PPPAA
-418 QPPAAP
+418 QPPVA
-424 PPATQPQTGQ
+424 QPQTPRPPTPQ
-434 QQPSRPQ
+434 PQ
-441 RPPSG
+441 RPASG
-446 SQVAVNTEP
+446 SQVAVNVEP
-455 PQQQAPA
+455 PPQAPV
-462 RPPAAEPVKPPP
+462 RPPAPEPAKPPP
-474 AVEVKPPEPPPVA
+474 VIEVKPPESPPVA
-487 VVIPTPPLS
+487 VVIPTPPVS
-496 PSVSPPQVA
+496 PSVSPPSQQQA
-505 AMVQEPE
+505 AAIVPEPE

-532 FFLWPLEIGDRKA
+532 FFLWPLEVGDRKA

-551 SSSAPFIAFDSAFKA
+551 SSSAPFVAFDSAFKA

-577 PMTEAQCPMVDFLR
+577 PMTDAQCPMVDFLR
-591 RPGIGIDRSP
+591 RPGIGINRSP
-601 RVQIGA
+601 KIQIGA

-613 DILNGS
+613 EILNGS

-673 LVTREALPA
+673 LVTKEALPA

>member
-58 RPDMARDDAVLALFR
+58 RPDMARDEAVIALFR

-93 AIDPVSETPYL
+93 AIDPVSESPYL

-114 SERIQQGPLSVE
+114 SERLKERPLTVE

-267 DPKDRPTDMAEVA
+267 DPKDRPADMAEVA
-280 NWQAPTPGKKAAAKA
+280 AWQAPASGKKPPAKA
-295 PSGKAAPEKSGRSP
+295 PVGKPGTDKSGRSP
-309 LPLVAGIAALAL
+309 LPLVAGLAALAL

-328 AWTMMGGGQP
+328 AWTTMGGRP
-338 ARVASN
+338 TTRVATN
-344 DPPPLSE
+344 EPPPLSE
-351 QPSAGTPAATLNAP
+351 QPSTAPANSAPNAP
-365 PALTEAPAAKAPPA
+365 PALTEPPVATPPPGSGQPPSQPAVTEQAPSQAAPPSQAQNPAPPA
-379 SAPPA
+379 QPSLPSQPE
-384 LTEAPAQSSPPATPA
+384 TRPAQTPPGSRPGQVAGKTDAPGTGLPAAIEIPIKQPPPTEPKTPDR
-399 PTAEKPPA
+399 PQA
-407 PSSPPA
+407 PSTQQ
-413 PPPVS
+413 PPV
-418 QPPAAP
+418 
-424 PPATQPQTGQ
+424 
-434 QQPSRPQ
+434 QQPASIQ
-441 RPPSG
+441 
-446 SQVAVNTEP
+446 
-455 PQQQAPA
+455 
-462 RPPAAEPVKPPP
+462 
-474 AVEVKPPEPPPVA
+474 
-487 VVIPTPPLS
+487 
-496 PSVSPPQVA
+496 
-505 AMVQEPE
+505 QEPE

-551 SSSAPFIAFDSAFKA
+551 SSSAPFVAFDGAFKA

-591 RPGIGIDRSP
+591 RPGIAIDRSP

-639 YNLASFMKREGG
+639 YNLASFAKREGG

-673 LVTREALPA
+673 LVTKEALPA

>member
-225 LTGRAIDMGGS
+225 LTGRPIDMGGS

-267 DPKDRPTDMAEVA
+267 DPKDRPADMAEVA
-280 NWQAPTPGKKAAAKA
+280 NWQAPISGKKAAAKT
-295 PSGKAAPEKSGRSP
+295 PGSKAVPEKSGRSP
-309 LPLVAGIAALAL
+309 LPLVAGIAVLAL
-321 LAGGGFY
+321 LAGGGYY
-328 AWTMMGGGQP
+328 AWTTMGGGQP
-338 ARVASN
+338 ARVATN

-351 QPSAGTPAATLNAP
+351 QPSASTPVVTNAP
-365 PALTEAPAAKAPPA
+365 PALT
-379 SAPPA
+379 
-384 LTEAPAQSSPPATPA
+384 
-399 PTAEKPPA
+399 
-407 PSSPPA
+407 
-413 PPPVS
+413 
-418 QPPAAP
+418 
-424 PPATQPQTGQ
+424 
-434 QQPSRPQ
+434 
-441 RPPSG
+441 
-446 SQVAVNTEP
+446 
-455 PQQQAPA
+455 
-462 RPPAAEPVKPPP
+462 
-474 AVEVKPPEPPPVA
+474 
-487 VVIPTPPLS
+487 
-496 PSVSPPQVA
+496 
-505 AMVQEPE
+505 
-512 PRTPAE
+512 
-518 RIERYVRDYDGGSC
+518 
-532 FFLWPLEIGDRKA
+532 
-545 TLEGFG
+545 
-551 SSSAPFIAFDSAFKA
+551 
-566 AQGFEAQIHLR
+566 
-577 PMTEAQCPMVDFLR
+577 
-591 RPGIGIDRSP
+591 
-601 RVQIGA
+601 GA
-607 FNMKSG
+607 C
-613 DILNGS
+613 
-619 VEAGGGQNL
+619 
-628 DVVLIGDDGLV
+628 
-639 YNLASFMKREGG
+639 
-651 KVTFNLKLE
+651 
-660 STGGAARPQTVLA
+660 GAAADDERSARAHGSAGTA
-673 LVTREALPA
+673 SRARNTA
-682 LSGPNPSPASEFFA
+682 SGC
-696 NLKLDLA
+696 
-703 RQSGK
+703 
-708 LGLGIKYFR
+708 
-717 IE
+717 

>member
-58 RPDMARDDAVLALFR
+58 RPEMARDEAVLALFR

-114 SERIQQGPLSVE
+114 SERIRQGPLSVE

-267 DPKDRPTDMAEVA
+267 DPKDRPADMAEVA
-280 NWQAPTPGKKAAAKA
+280 NWQAPASGKTAAAKA
-295 PSGKAAPEKSGRSP
+295 PIAGPGTDKPGRSP
-309 LPLVAGIAALAL
+309 LPLVAGIAVLAL

-328 AWTMMGGGQP
+328 AWTTLGGSQP
-338 ARVASN
+338 PRVATN
-344 DPPPLSE
+344 EPPPLSE
-351 QPSAGTPAATLNAP
+351 QPSTSAPTITNAP
-365 PALTEAPAAKAPPA
+365 PALSEVPAT
-379 SAPPA
+379 SAQPA
-384 LTEAPAQSSPPATPA
+384 LTEALAQPSASATPA
-399 PTAEKPPA
+399 APPTTEKPA
-407 PSSPPA
+407 AAQSPP
-413 PPPVS
+413 S
-418 QPPAAP
+418 QPTTAQ
-424 PPATQPQTGQ
+424 PPATQPQAGQ

-441 RPPSG
+441 RPPSSSSG
-446 SQVAVNTEP
+446 SQIAVNVEPP
-455 PQQQAPA
+455 PQQAPT
-462 RPPAAEPVKPPP
+462 RPPGTESVRPPV

-487 VVIPTPPLS
+487 VVIPTPPAS
-496 PSVSPPQVA
+496 QTTSPPQA
-505 AMVQEPE
+505 ATMVPDPE

-551 SSSAPFIAFDSAFKA
+551 SSSAPFVAFDSAFKA

-673 LVTREALPA
+673 LVTKEALPA

>member
-204 YGGEVSG
+204 FGGEVSG

-225 LTGRAIDMGGS
+225 LSGRAIDMGGS

-267 DPKDRPTDMAEVA
+267 DPTAGRADWAVVA
-280 NWQAPTPGKKAAAKA
+280 AWQAPARGWMAAAKA
-295 PSGKAAPEKSGRSP
+295 AAGHTTTDKPGRSP
-309 LPLVAGIAALAL
+309 LPLVAGIAALAV

-328 AWTMMGGGQP
+328 AWTTLDGGQA
-338 ARVASN
+338 ARVANN
-344 DPPPLSE
+344 DPPPLAE
-351 QPSAGTPAATLNAP
+351 QPSTSAPTPATNAP
-365 PALTEAPAAKAPPA
+365 PALTEAPAAQPPA
-379 SAPPA
+379 TSAPPA
-384 LTEAPAQSSPPATPA
+384 LTEAPAQPSASATPS
-399 PTAEKPPA
+399 PA
-407 PSSPPA
+407 VETPPPA
-413 PPPVS
+413 PPPVT
-418 QPPAAP
+418 QPPAAQAP
-424 PPATQPQTGQ
+424 PPQTT
-434 QQPSRPQ
+434 RPQ
-441 RPPSG
+441 RPPSGPSG

-455 PQQQAPA
+455 PQQQAPV
-462 RPPAAEPVKPPP
+462 RPPVAEPAVKPPV
-474 AVEVKPPEPPPVA
+474 AIEIKPPEPPPVT
-487 VVIPTPPLS
+487 VVVPPPPAS
-496 PSVSPPQVA
+496 QSVAPPQVA
-505 AMVQEPE
+505 AMAPEPE

-551 SSSAPFIAFDSAFKA
+551 SNSAPFVAFDGAFKA

-601 RVQIGA
+601 KIQIGA

-613 DILNGS
+613 EILNGS

-639 YNLASFMKREGG
+639 YNLSSFAKREGG
-651 KVTFNLKLE
+651 KVIFNLKLE
-660 STGGAARPQTVLA
+660 STGGSARPQTVLA
-673 LVTREALPA
+673 LVTKEALPA

>member
-7 RTVFA
+7 RTVFV

-204 YGGEVSG
+204 FGGEVSG

-267 DPKDRPTDMAEVA
+267 DPKDRPADMAEVA
-280 NWQAPTPGKKAAAKA
+280 AWQAPAPGRKAAAKA
-295 PSGKAAPEKSGRSP
+295 AAGHTTTGKPGRSP
-309 LPLVAGIAALAL
+309 LPLVAGIAALAV

-328 AWTMMGGGQP
+328 AWTTLDGGQA
-338 ARVASN
+338 ARVANN
-344 DPPPLSE
+344 DPPPLAE
-351 QPSAGTPAATLNAP
+351 QPSTSAPAPTTNAP
-365 PALTEAPAAKAPPA
+365 PALTEVPAAQPPA
-379 SAPPA
+379 TSAPPA
-384 LTEAPAQSSPPATPA
+384 LTEAPAQPSASATPN
-399 PTAEKPPA
+399 PA
-407 PSSPPA
+407 VETPPPA
-413 PPPVS
+413 PPPVT
-418 QPPAAP
+418 QPPAAQTP
-424 PPATQPQTGQ
+424 PPQTQ
-434 QQPSRPQ
+434 RPQ
-441 RPPSG
+441 RPPSGPSG

-455 PQQQAPA
+455 PQQQAPV
-462 RPPAAEPVKPPP
+462 RPPVAEPAVKPPV
-474 AVEVKPPEPPPVA
+474 AIEIKPPEPPPVT
-487 VVIPTPPLS
+487 VVVAPPPAS
-496 PSVSPPQVA
+496 QSVAPPQVA
-505 AMVQEPE
+505 AMAPEPE

-551 SSSAPFIAFDSAFKA
+551 SNSAPFVAFDGAFKA

-591 RPGIGIDRSP
+591 RPGIAIDRSP
-601 RVQIGA
+601 KIQIGA

-613 DILNGS
+613 EILNGS

-639 YNLASFMKREGG
+639 YNLSSFAKREGG
-651 KVTFNLKLE
+651 KVIFNLKLE
-660 STGGAARPQTVLA
+660 STGGSARPQTVLA
-673 LVTREALPA
+673 LVTKEALPA

>member
-256 IRPLLARMLAP
+256 VRPLLARMLAP
-267 DPKDRPTDMAEVA
+267 DPKDRPADMAEVA
-280 NWQAPTPGKKAAAKA
+280 VWQAPAAGKKAAVRATG
-295 PSGKAAPEKSGRSP
+295 GKAAPEKSGRSP

-328 AWTMMGGGQP
+328 VWTTMGGGQT
-338 ARVASN
+338 ARVAGN
-344 DPPPLSE
+344 DPPPLLE
-351 QPSAGTPAATLNAP
+351 QPSASLPPTAANAP
-365 PALTEAPAAKAPPA
+365 PALTEAPAAQSPTT
-379 SAPPA
+379 SAPA
-384 LTEAPAQSSPPATPA
+384 AQAEAPAQPSAAATPA
-399 PTAEKPPA
+399 APPA
-407 PSSPPA
+407 PEKPAASQSPPA
-413 PPPVS
+413 PPPAA
-418 QPPAAP
+418 QPPATPSQA
-424 PPATQPQTGQ
+424 G

-441 RPPSG
+441 RPSSG
-446 SQVAVNTEP
+446 SQVAVNVEP
-455 PQQQAPA
+455 PQQAPA
-462 RPPAAEPVKPPP
+462 RPPASDPVKPPP

-487 VVIPTPPLS
+487 VVIPTPPAS
-496 PSVSPPQVA
+496 QGAAPPQVA
-505 AMVQEPE
+505 AMVPEPE

-518 RIERYVRDYDGGSC
+518 RIERYIRDYDGGSC

-551 SSSAPFIAFDSAFKA
+551 SASAPFVAFDGAFKA
-566 AQGFEAQIHLR
+566 AQGFEAQISLR
-577 PMTEAQCPMVDFLR
+577 PMTDAQCPMVDFLR
-591 RPGIGIDRSP
+591 RPGVGIDRSP
-601 RVQIGA
+601 RVQIGSFA
-607 FNMKSG
+607 MKSG

-639 YNLASFMKREGG
+639 YNLASFMKREGN

-673 LVTREALPA
+673 LVTKEPLPA

-703 RQSGK
+703 RQNGK

>member
-204 YGGEVSG
+204 FGGEVSG

-225 LTGRAIDMGGS
+225 LSGRAIDMGGS

-267 DPKDRPTDMAEVA
+267 DPKDRPADMAEVA
-280 NWQAPTPGKKAAAKA
+280 AWQAPAPGRKAAAQ
-295 PSGKAAPEKSGRSP
+295 AAPGHTTTDKPGRSP
-309 LPLVAGIAALAL
+309 LPLVAGIAALAV

-328 AWTMMGGGQP
+328 AWTTLDGGQA
-338 ARVASN
+338 ARVANN
-344 DPPPLSE
+344 DPPPLAE
-351 QPSAGTPAATLNAP
+351 QPSTSAPTPATNAP
-365 PALTEAPAAKAPPA
+365 PALTEAPAAQPPA
-379 SAPPA
+379 TSAPPA
-384 LTEAPAQSSPPATPA
+384 LTEAPAQPSASATPS
-399 PTAEKPPA
+399 PA
-407 PSSPPA
+407 VETPPPA
-413 PPPVS
+413 PPPVT
-418 QPPAAP
+418 QPPAAQAP
-424 PPATQPQTGQ
+424 PPQTT
-434 QQPSRPQ
+434 RPQ
-441 RPPSG
+441 RPPSGPSG

-455 PQQQAPA
+455 PQQQAPV
-462 RPPAAEPVKPPP
+462 RPPVAEPAVKPPV
-474 AVEVKPPEPPPVA
+474 AIEIKPPEPPPVT
-487 VVIPTPPLS
+487 VVVPPPPAS
-496 PSVSPPQVA
+496 QSVAPPQVA
-505 AMVQEPE
+505 AMAPEPE

-551 SSSAPFIAFDSAFKA
+551 SNSAPFVAFDGAFKA

-601 RVQIGA
+601 KIQIGA

-613 DILNGS
+613 EILNGS

-639 YNLASFMKREGG
+639 YNLSSFAKREGG
-651 KVTFNLKLE
+651 KVIFNLKLE
-660 STGGAARPQTVLA
+660 STGGSARPQTVLA
-673 LVTREALPA
+673 LVTKEALPA